1 MRLVDYFRLGWANIV
16 AHKKR
21 AAIVVVI
28 VGVMFG
34 VLIAGSL
41 LIQGVENTALDMMTR
56 STDGKVL
63 VRSVAQQYSFCKD
76 VACDLEADKA
86 ELRQRVT
93 DYGGKVIEVKMLGQ
107 DYVLDADLV
116 QGAIETE
123 LSKAPAD
130 ATPVLA
136 PLSIL
141 SNWLQISIP
150 ERAETAVKVRTAQQ
164 IREQAVGQVI
174 TVMGGKK
181 YWVAGILPGSFGGTS
196 TLALSSL
203 GRKNPLD
210 ILLSNVELGGSA
222 VLIIDDGDL
231 RAETVITDEIWAT
244 FDTVKQAERYIAEIA
259 DDNCNV
265 LDVQAKR
272 CPRMKQYE
280 AATVISSPVMTY
292 RNFEGVWL
300 VFKILAIAL
309 AVIGSIVSLS
319 TYTRLVGKD
328 TKVIALYH
336 AMGATKRQVVGVYV
350 AYLLGLSLLASL
362 FSLALGVGLVLIA
375 NLLSATGLMQVFT
388 LGFGV
393 AETRVW
399 LFGWNNW
406 IMVFVGLLLVVAPV
420 CVVLNLYQFSSKK
433 LAQKIK

>member
-136 PLSIL
+136 PLSTL
-141 SNWLQISIP
+141 SNWLQISMS
-150 ERAETAVKVRTAQQ
+150 ERAAAEVKVRTAQQ

-328 TKVIALYH
+328 KVIALYH

>member
-56 STDGKVL
+56 PTDGKVL

-86 ELRQRVT
+86 ELRRRVA
-93 DYGGKVIEVKMLGQ
+93 DYGGKVIEAKMLGQ

-136 PLSIL
+136 PLSTL
-141 SNWLQISIP
+141 SNWLQISMS
-150 ERAETAVKVRTAQQ
+150 ERAAAEVKVRTAQQ

-196 TLALSSL
+196 TLALSGL
-203 GRKNPLD
+203 GQKNPLD

-309 AVIGSIVSLS
+309 AVIGGIVSLS

-336 AMGATKRQVVGVYV
+336 AMGATKRQVVGVYT

-362 FSLALGVGLVLIA
+362 FSLVLGVGLVLLV